1 MFQFIIMQNNLNT
14 IYFCNVKHVK
24 NMYMFKIK

>member
-1 MFQFIIMQNNLNT
+1 MFQFNIMQISLNK

-24 NMYMFKIK
+24 NMYVYVYN